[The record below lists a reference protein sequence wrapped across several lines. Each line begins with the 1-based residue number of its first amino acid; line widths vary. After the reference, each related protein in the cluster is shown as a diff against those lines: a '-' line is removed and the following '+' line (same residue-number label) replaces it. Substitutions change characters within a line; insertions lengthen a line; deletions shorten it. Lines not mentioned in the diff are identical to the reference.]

1 MKYLPLLALLLP
13 LPVMAQPGPPPQQP
27 PPSLTQQLIQGGA
40 LVDQAAAQIVQF
52 KNAQTQKIAT
62 DEETIAILQAE
73 LVKLRAEKPAT
84 PTAPAPEAP
93 K

>member
-13 LPVMAQPGPPPQQP
+13 LPVMAQPGPPPQQL

-62 DEETIAILQAE
+62 DEETIASLQAE
-73 LVKLRAEKPAT
+73 LVKLREEKPAT
-84 PTAPAPEAP
+84 PTARAPEAP